1 CGGDSGFRSH
11 GAGVRTSQRSDQVD
25 TPGAA
30 SRFPLVGKSEL
41 GWKLMAGWKDILLD
55 VLKLTDEVKR
65 LNATTEKLAERTIDM
80 DKRLVRLETMVEVA
94 QRRRLPDGSPQP

>member
-1 CGGDSGFRSH
+1 
-11 GAGVRTSQRSDQVD
+11 
-25 TPGAA
+25 
-30 SRFPLVGKSEL
+30 
-41 GWKLMAGWKDILLD
+41 MAGWKDILLD

-80 DKRLVRLETMVEVA
+80 DKRLVRLETMVELA